1 MSKYIVLFEVVPAV
15 DVDTGDTCMARYLE
29 LAAMLRP
36 MLNGFDGFISA
47 ERFQSLAN
55 ERKILSMNV
64 WESEEAM
71 TKWRSITEHR
81 MSQLEGRNKLF
92 ESYKISVTKV
102 MREYTDKDRTEAPAD
117 SNEYF
122 G

>member
-1 MSKYIVLFEVVPAV
+1 MSKFIVLFEVIPT
-15 DVDTGDTCMARYLE
+15 DEGKARYLE
-29 LAAMLRP
+29 LASMLKP
-36 MLNGFDGFISA
+36 MLSNFDGFISA
-47 ERFQSLAN
+47 ERFQSLVD
-55 ERKILSMNV
+55 ERKVLSMNV

-71 TKWRSITEHR
+71 TKWRTMTEHR
-81 MSQLEGRNKLF
+81 MSQLEGKTKLF

-102 MREYTDKDRTEAPAD
+102 VREYTEKDRAEAPVD

>member
-1 MSKYIVLFEVVPAV
+1 MSKYIVLFEVTP
-15 DVDTGDTCMARYLE
+15 TNLGKARYLE
-29 LAAMLRP
+29 LAAMLKP
-36 MLNGFDGFISA
+36 MLSGFDGFISA
-47 ERFQSLAN
+47 ERFQSLVD

-71 TKWRSITEHR
+71 TKWRTMTEHR
-81 MSQLEGRNKLF
+81 MSQLEGKTKLF

-102 MREYTDKDRTEAPAD
+102 IREYTEIEREKAPID

-122 G
+122 DNV

>member
-1 MSKYIVLFEVVPAV
+1 MSKFIVLFEVTPT
-15 DVDTGDTCMARYLE
+15 DEGKARYLE
-29 LAAMLRP
+29 LASMLKP
-36 MLNGFDGFISA
+36 MLSGFDGFISA
-47 ERFQSLAN
+47 ERFQSLVD

-71 TKWRSITEHR
+71 TKWRTMTEHR
-81 MSQLEGRNKLF
+81 MSQLEGKTRLF

-102 MREYTDKDRTEAPAD
+102 IREYTDKDREQAPTD

-122 G
+122 E

>member
-1 MSKYIVLFEVVPAV
+1 MSKYIVLFEVTPT
-15 DVDTGDTCMARYLE
+15 DEGKARYLE
-29 LAAMLRP
+29 LAAMLKP
-36 MLNGFDGFISA
+36 MLSGFDGFISA
-47 ERFQSLAN
+47 ERFASLAD

-64 WESEEAM
+64 WESEEVM
-71 TKWRSITEHR
+71 TKWRTMAEHR
-81 MSQLEGRNKLF
+81 MSQLEGKTKLF

-102 MREYTDKDRTEAPAD
+102 VREYTDKDRGEAPGD

>member
-1 MSKYIVLFEVVPAV
+1 MSKYIVLFEVTPTAEGK
-15 DVDTGDTCMARYLE
+15 TRYLE
-29 LAAMLRP
+29 LASMLKP
-36 MLNGFDGFISA
+36 MLSDFDGFISA
-47 ERFQSLAN
+47 ERFQSLVD

-71 TKWRSITEHR
+71 KKWRTMTEHR
-81 MSQLEGRNKLF
+81 MSQLEGKNKLF

-102 MREYTDKDRTEAPAD
+102 VREYTDKERAEAPID

-122 G
+122 E